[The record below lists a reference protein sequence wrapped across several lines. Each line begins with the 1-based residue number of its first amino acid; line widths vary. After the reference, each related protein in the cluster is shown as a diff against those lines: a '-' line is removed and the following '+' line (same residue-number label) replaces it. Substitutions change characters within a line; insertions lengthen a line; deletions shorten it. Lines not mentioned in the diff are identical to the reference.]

1 MMTLSIVKPKIKPVE
16 TPFDIDAARFAIA
29 AGMVDDSVNNLHDA
43 VNVASAENGGQVE
56 DIYHDLL
63 KELRNLILIANTA
76 AASGEIIDN
85 IIVAINKEAVN
96 FSPLDLKTMM
106 VEVYGSVAEW
116 KQAMVDT
123 NET

>member
-1 MMTLSIVKPKIKPVE
+1 MTLAIVKPIIKPVE
-16 TPFDIDAARFAIA
+16 TTFDTDAARLSIA

-43 VNVASAENGGQVE
+43 VNAADAENGGQVE
-56 DIYHDLL
+56 GIYHDLL

-76 AASGEIIDN
+76 ASSGATIND

-106 VEVYGSVAEW
+106 VEVYGSVTAW
-116 KQAMVDT
+116 KQAMVE
-123 NET
+123 NAE